1 MYKKFFKL
9 KENPFNVNPDPRYLF
24 LTRNTQE
31 ALACLTYGI
40 ETRKGF
46 ILLTGEVGTG
56 KTTLLNKLLEWLHQ
70 QRIATAFVFNPRLSV
85 SQFFDFMMA
94 DFGIPCES
102 RMKSQVLLKL
112 NQWLLERYQ
121 AGERAVLV
129 VDEAQ
134 NLSEQ
139 MLEEIRLLTNLETST
154 EKLLQIVLAGQPEL
168 ERKLNQPQLRQL
180 RQRITLRAKTLPLTL
195 EETRGY
201 ILERLRIAGGDGE
214 ELFSPG
220 AIEAVH
226 QLARGIPRV
235 TNLLGEHALISAFV
249 DQQRPVTAEIVN
261 EVANDFGLHEID
273 PMAHPLPSVAT
284 DNNNNNNN
292 NGQPQLVESLL
303 QALNT
308 LMERLNRDETVAGSD
323 KEKS

>member
-1 MYKKFFKL
+1 MYKKFFGL

-24 LTRNTQE
+24 LTRHTQE

-56 KTTLLNKLLEWLHQ
+56 KTTLLNKLLEWL
-70 QRIATAFVFNPRLSV
+70 QREGVSTAFVFNPLLSV
-85 SQFFDFMMA
+85 SQFFDFMMT

-102 RMKSQVLLKL
+102 KMKSQVLLKL
-112 NQWLLERYQ
+112 NNWLLERYQ
-121 AGERAVLV
+121 AGERAVLI

-134 NLSEQ
+134 NLSPQ

-168 ERKLNQPQLRQL
+168 EQKLNQPALRQL
-180 RQRITLRAKTLPLTL
+180 RQRITLRAKTRPLTL

-201 ILERLRIAGGDGE
+201 IHERLRIAGSAEDVFTPDSVD
-214 ELFSPG
+214 LIHRS
-220 AIEAVH
+220 
-226 QLARGIPRV
+226 ARGIPRV
-235 TNLLGEHALISAFV
+235 TNLLCEHALISAFV
-249 DQQRPVTAEIVN
+249 DQRKPIPVEIIE
-261 EVANDFGLHEID
+261 EVAHDFDLLEVQHPAD
-273 PMAHPLPSVAT
+273 PPQPEAAPAPG
-284 DNNNNNNN
+284 NG
-292 NGQPQLVESLL
+292 GQPPLVESLL

-308 LMERLNRDETVAGSD
+308 LVDRLNKAEAAVESNTE
-323 KEKS
+323 EKT

>member
-24 LTRNTQE
+24 LTRHTQE
-31 ALACLTYGI
+31 AMACLTYGI

-70 QRIATAFVFNPRLSV
+70 ERAATAYVFNPRLSV
-85 SQFFDFMMA
+85 TQFFDFMMA

-102 RMKSQVLLKL
+102 RFKSQVLIKL
-112 NQWLLERYQ
+112 NQWLLERYR
-121 AGERAVLV
+121 AGGRAVLI

-134 NLSEQ
+134 NLSPQ
-139 MLEEIRLLTNLETST
+139 MLEEIRLLTNLETSS

-168 ERKLNQPQLRQL
+168 EHKLNQPELRQL

-195 EETRGY
+195 EETQGY
-201 ILERLRIAGGDGE
+201 IAERLRIAGNQGAE
-214 ELFSPG
+214 ELFNAE
-220 AIEAVH
+220 AIQAIH
-226 QLARGIPRV
+226 RYARGIPRV
-235 TNLLGEHALISAFV
+235 TNLLSEHALISAFV
-249 DQQRPVTAEIVN
+249 DQRNPVTPEIVDD
-261 EVANDFGLHEID
+261 AARDFGLHEID
-273 PMAHPLPSVAT
+273 PLAKALPPPA
-284 DNNNNNNN
+284 
-292 NGQPQLVESLL
+292 NGDHPQLVESLL

-308 LMERLNRDETVAGSD
+308 LVEHLNKTEVVA
-323 KEKS
+323 EKPESKS